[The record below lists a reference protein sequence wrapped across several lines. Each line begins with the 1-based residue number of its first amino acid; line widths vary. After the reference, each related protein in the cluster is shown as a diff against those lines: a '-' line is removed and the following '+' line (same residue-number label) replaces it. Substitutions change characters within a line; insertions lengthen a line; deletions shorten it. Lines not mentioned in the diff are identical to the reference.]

1 MDASDGSDWNECG
14 QAFKQDDPLPSCAS
28 SLERAIRNYVDHYH
42 EERNHQGLGNEL
54 IRGHV
59 ETELGDVEVRER
71 LGGLLKYYRHSAA

>member
-1 MDASDGSDWNECG
+1 MVAIGMSAAKRSSKMILFG
-14 QAFKQDDPLPSCAS
+14 AS

-71 LGGLLKYYRHSAA
+71 PGGLLKYYRHSAA